1 MPVSKRALVVAAV
14 TLIAASSVAYFAIK
28 APTRAPVKGVPEW
41 LLEGPIYETHPYYY
55 NGTLK
60 DITERIPELADLG
73 VKTIYLLPIW
83 EHRPMPPEG
92 HPFRYGYIYHIT
104 DYHKISPEFGTEE
117 DLRELVETAHR
128 YDMRVILEFVSCM
141 VWEDGVIYKNGW
153 TLSVPLAELQKKFP
167 LEYVMWDNDTYV
179 CYNCNRISGWKG
191 EYLPGW
197 FLRCDVFGKVVGG
210 EVKLFTYPY
219 PAYGYA
225 VDRTNPK
232 LINYL
237 TGVAEYYVKEFDGD
251 GFRVDAPGD
260 NWNPE
265 VVPGDRSSIELLRRV
280 NEAIKRVEPDAVL
293 ISEMAGR
300 YEYRAGWRQ
309 PDPVFDE
316 MCELSFSYYFYN
328 NLMASLP
335 EIDTEKLLE
344 ILNGEKVWYGRA
356 RVRFLELHGQ
366 RRINELAPELN
377 KPLLVLIS
385 TIPGVPSIQAGQEVG
400 ATNAFLPNAPV
411 DWEHGDYELRDF
423 YRKVFKIRNNNDALK
438 FGSIRGVWKSG
449 DKMIAFLRSYE
460 EEKAIVLINMQS
472 RTVSSTLSL
481 PLEPGTVLYD
491 ALNDERFVVS
501 DPKNFKVTVPAYGS
515 RILIAEG
522 GA

>member
-1 MPVSKRALVVAAV
+1 MPVGKRALVVTAV
-14 TLIAASSVAYFAIK
+14 ILIAASAVAYFAVK
-28 APTRAPVKGVPEW
+28 APTRAPVRGVPEW

-92 HPFRYGYIYHIT
+92 HPLRYGFIYHIT
-104 DYHKISPEFGTEE
+104 DYYKISPEFGTEG
-117 DLRELVETAHR
+117 DLKELVETAHR
-128 YDMRVILEFVSCM
+128 HDMKVILEFVNCVTWGGS
-141 VWEDGVIYKNGW
+141 VIYENDW
-153 TLSVPLAELQKKFP
+153 TLSVPLAELRKKFP
-167 LEYVMWDNDTYV
+167 LKYVIWGNETYV
-179 CYNCNRISGWKG
+179 YYNCKTGRR
-191 EYLPGW
+191 EHLPSR
-197 FLRCDVFGKVVGG
+197 LRCDVFGKVVGG

-225 VDRTNPK
+225 VDRANPE

-237 TGVAEYYVKEFDGD
+237 TGVAEYYVREFDVD

-265 VVPGDRSSIELLRRV
+265 VVPGDHSSIELLRRV
-280 NEAIKRVEPDAVL
+280 NEAIKRVKPDAVL

-316 MCELSFSYYFYN
+316 MCELSLSYYFYN

-335 EIDTEKLLE
+335 ELDTEKLLE

-356 RVRFLELHGQ
+356 RARFSELHGH
-366 RRINELAPELN
+366 RRISELAPELN

-385 TIPGVPSIQAGQEVG
+385 TIPGVPLIQAGQEVG

-423 YRKVFKIRNNNDALK
+423 YRKVFKIRNNNGALK
-438 FGSIRGVWKSG
+438 FGSMRGVWKSG

-460 EEKAIVLINMQS
+460 EEKAIVLVNMQS
-472 RTVSSTLSL
+472 RAVSSTLSL
-481 PLEPGTVLYD
+481 PLEPGAVLYD
-491 ALNDERFVVS
+491 ALNGERFVVS

-515 RILIAEG
+515 RILIVEG
-522 GA
+522 RA